1 MHAFTFSRV
10 WFLVLFFGKFHSF
23 QLILS
28 AKPVIDC
35 KKNLGVRINIY
46 IWWEMRFCWE
56 ILEVLSYQ
64 FSRQFQAIQGK
75 RFSLKL
81 KCSIISM
88 PINYLEAKLHIT
100 RYLFK
105 VCFLSRVY
113 SVVIFLLMK
122 VISLSLP
129 VVIYGIMSKALLNCT
144 ENSHH
149 KKSLQNKTR
158 FLKMQLIL
166 PLKMFLFRYT
176 YKYQMLYLYC
186 LFN

>member
-46 IWWEMRFCWE
+46 IWCEMRFCWE

-64 FSRQFQAIQGK
+64 FSRQFQAIQGTS
-75 RFSLKL
+75 FSLKL

-88 PINYLEAKLHIT
+88 PINYLEAKLHIMIT
-100 RYLFK
+100 RYLFQ

-122 VISLSLP
+122 VISLSLL

-158 FLKMQLIL
+158 FLKIQLIL
-166 PLKMFLFRYT
+166 LLKMSLFGYT
-176 YKYQMLYLYC
+176 
-186 LFN
+186 